1 MSAVGSAGSSSSDS
15 LWYQLYLQSLQGAGQ
30 ASSSS
35 SAAALLGSQP
45 ATTTA
50 PPQVPPAAMR
60 RRIAAHTASGT
71 NSSTVDLTDLRSQIE
86 TAVTNALNNAS
97 ATDDPSDLLQA
108 VHNAV
113 DSTLQANGISPQQL
127 NPQQQVHRHGG
138 HHGHHHKAASDDSQ
152 STNPASADGTTSDA
166 DGDSD
171 GSSTS
176 TGQGQDLL
184 AILTQLGNQTNQP
197 GGVNYSF
204 SASSSSS
211 QPTTLAAALSGSS
224 ATVNGG
230 LDLNSL
236 FAQLFASFPTGLG
249 TRRTSLTADLTL
261 QKPGELAFSYF
272 SLRSSSP
279 PGVGS
284 LRQSAYNRLSLSAR
298 QIIRCAGLIA

>member
-1 MSAVGSAGSSSSDS
+1 MPECPAGSGPMSGVGSVGSSSSDS
-15 LWYQLYLQSLQGAGQ
+15 LWYQLYLQSLQGASQ
-30 ASSSS
+30 ASNSS

-45 ATTTA
+45 ATTTSTA
-50 PPQVPPAAMR
+50 
-60 RRIAAHTASGT
+60 TSSSGSDASGNNNGASGS

-97 ATDDPSDLLQA
+97 ATDDPSDLLET

-113 DSTLQANGISPQQL
+113 DATLQANGISPQQL
-127 NPQQQVHRHGG
+127 NPQQHVHRHGG

-197 GGVNYSF
+197 GGANYSF
-204 SASSSSS
+204 SASSASS
-211 QPTTLAAALSGSS
+211 QLTTLAAALSTSS
-224 ATVNGG
+224 ATANGG

-236 FAQLFASFPTGLG
+236 FAQLFASFPSGSGL
-249 TRRTSLTADLTL
+249 DV
-261 QKPGELAFSYF
+261 Q
-272 SLRSSSP
+272 
-279 PGVGS
+279 V
-284 LRQSAYNRLSLSAR
+284 
-298 QIIRCAGLIA
+298 